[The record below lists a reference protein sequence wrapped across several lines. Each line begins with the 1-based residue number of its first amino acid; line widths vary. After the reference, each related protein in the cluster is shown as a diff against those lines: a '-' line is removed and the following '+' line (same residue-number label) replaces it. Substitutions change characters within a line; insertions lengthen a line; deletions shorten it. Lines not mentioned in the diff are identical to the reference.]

1 MTRRWISVATGD
13 TEVLVNAFP
22 FVMLEKKFVGAF
34 YVLNN
39 QRVTLSQFENIFN
52 AMSINYLLS

>member
-39 QRVTLSQFENIFN
+39 QRMIHFI
-52 AMSINYLLS
+52 SI